1 MSIGDKAFGD
11 PGITLD
17 LNDLCQQV
25 DVTPRT
31 VRYYIQ
37 QGLLPSPGLGAGAR
51 YGSGHLARLRLIRR
65 LQREHLPLAEIRRRL
80 EGLDDHEVH
89 ALLEAPRPPDTA
101 STMSAVDYVR
111 AVLGGGT
118 PGVPAQSTSP
128 SSSGPPAAPLAAG
141 GSPVGSGPV
150 PRAPVSDRAQWER
163 IALTPD
169 IEVHVRR
176 PLSREDNR
184 RVEKLLEQA
193 WAIFRG
199 EEV

>member
-1 MSIGDKAFGD
+1 M
-11 PGITLD
+11 TLD
-17 LNDLCQQV
+17 LSDLCQQV

-118 PGVPAQSTSP
+118 PGGVPAQSTSP
-128 SSSGPPAAPLAAG
+128 SSPGPPGAPPAPG
-141 GSPVGSGPV
+141 GSPMGSGPV
-150 PRAPVSDRAQWER
+150 PRPSVSDRAQWER

>member
-1 MSIGDKAFGD
+1 M
-11 PGITLD
+11 
-17 LNDLCQQV
+17 
-25 DVTPRT
+25 
-31 VRYYIQ
+31 
-37 QGLLPSPGLGAGAR
+37 
-51 YGSGHLARLRLIRR
+51 
-65 LQREHLPLAEIRRRL
+65 
-80 EGLDDHEVH
+80 
-89 ALLEAPRPPDTA
+89 
-101 STMSAVDYVR
+101 
-111 AVLGGGT
+111 
-118 PGVPAQSTSP
+118 
-128 SSSGPPAAPLAAG
+128 
-141 GSPVGSGPV
+141 GSGPV